1 MRSVS
6 SSPARPRS
14 PIELTVEGLRTLV
27 IEDSEPGHVLPSEAE
42 LAERFDVSRLTVREA
57 LKHLAG
63 QGLVDVSRGRRPVVA
78 QQTSGVLSDYFHV
91 SLRRDPR
98 GLLEL
103 NEIRRSLE
111 VLSAA
116 SAAQN
121 ATPAAIQAM
130 SSAIDRMRECA
141 ESSGD
146 NPGDATL
153 EAYHRADLDF
163 HSALALASGNRM
175 LALLLDS
182 LGDCLHESFEAS
194 AQGHFA
200 RGGTM
205 IDVVDAHS
213 LILTAITAADA
224 KAAARAM
231 TAHLEDAQRDLRAAM
246 RQGHPGRNVVER

>member
-1 MRSVS
+1 MTSVTQ
-6 SSPARPRS
+6 PLGRTRS
-14 PIELTVEGLRTLV
+14 PIELTVDGLRALV
-27 IEDSEPGHVLPSEAE
+27 IEDSEPGEMLPSEAE
-42 LAERFDVSRLTVREA
+42 LALRFDVSRLTVREA

-63 QGLVDVSRGRRPVVA
+63 QGLVDVSRGRRPIVA
-78 QQTSGVLSDYFHV
+78 QQTSGVLSDYFAV

-111 VLSAA
+111 VLSAG
-116 SAAQN
+116 SAALN

-130 SSAIDRMRECA
+130 TSAIDRMSASAHE
-141 ESSGD
+141 SGD
-146 NPGDATL
+146 NPTDSTL
-153 EAYHRADLDF
+153 AAYHRADVDF
-163 HSALALASGNRM
+163 HSALAMASGNRM

-205 IDVVDAHS
+205 IDVVEAHGQ
-213 LILTAITAADA
+213 ILSAIVSADA
-224 KAAARAM
+224 KAAERAM

-246 RQGHPGRNVVER
+246 RQGFSPIGAAGR